1 MTLAVRTIIHDWAVP
16 RMNVRHLTSWAFED
30 NEGSLRV
37 FEKNNFLRGTTLKN
51 WASVSES
58 RGDGKK
64 SIVGMRW
71 TGLDHKVDD
80 VVIAPS

>member
-1 MTLAVRTIIHDWAVP
+1 MTLAVRTIIHDWAVL

-37 FEKNNFLRGTTLKN
+37 FEKNKFLRGTTLKN

-58 RGDGKK
+58 RGGGKK
-64 SIVGMRW
+64 SIVAMKW
-71 TGLDHKVDD
+71 AGLDY
-80 VVIAPS
+80 I